1 MAGALRFLDW
11 LGHGK
16 ISFVGTAEAV
26 SLRAFSELGILVT
39 GNRATNNMFQLIR
52 NHRQTKIS
60 NQTETVAQLKRIQLT
75 IQDLEAIMRETKV
88 EKALET
94 R

>member
-1 MAGALRFLDW
+1 
-11 LGHGK
+11 
-16 ISFVGTAEAV
+16 
-26 SLRAFSELGILVT
+26 
-39 GNRATNNMFQLIR
+39 MFQLIR